1 MKTAIT
7 AIFLFIISN
16 LSFAQGTY
24 TDTATGMS
32 IEYSSGWKYE
42 KIYDEIIFY
51 GTHGNIK
58 ITKSVFD
65 LPFSIEEYITY
76 AEENP
81 NKHLEVYENISG
93 GKMIVRNSG
102 RPRIGNVDAYFTDIL
117 VDREVMILMFTAGQE
132 YQ

>member
-1 MKTAIT
+1 
-7 AIFLFIISN
+7 
-16 LSFAQGTY
+16 TY